1 MIIAVASPS
10 ASGKTTLVTQAVSKF
25 NLHRLVTTTTR
36 KPRLTESQS
45 DYHFVSVDEFNQ
57 LKAADDFIE
66 NNEVYGNY
74 YGLTKSE
81 VYSHAH
87 KHCIVI
93 LDVGGV
99 ESLRK
104 LFPDDVKSIFIMP
117 KSVDELKKRLIE
129 RDSEPEEISRR
140 LDEVDRE
147 VSEATKFHFIH
158 INGDYA
164 ESVEEF
170 NKLIAHLIN

>member
-25 NLHRLVTTTTR
+25 NLHHLVTTTTR
-36 KPRLTESQS
+36 KPRSGENET
-45 DYHFVSVDEFNQ
+45 DYHFVSVDEFTR
-57 LKAADDFIE
+57 LKDAGEFIE
-66 NNEVYGNY
+66 SNLVYGNH
-74 YGLTKSE
+74 YGLTKTE
-81 VYSHAH
+81 VNTHSDTN
-87 KHCIVI
+87 CIVI

-99 ESLRK
+99 ESIRN
-104 LFPDDVKSIFIMP
+104 LFPDLVKTIFIMP
-117 KSVDELKKRLIE
+117 VSVGELKKRLIE
-129 RDSEPEEISRR
+129 RDSDPEEISRR
-140 LDEVDRE
+140 LAEVDRE

-170 NKLIAHLIN
+170 NKLIAYLIN